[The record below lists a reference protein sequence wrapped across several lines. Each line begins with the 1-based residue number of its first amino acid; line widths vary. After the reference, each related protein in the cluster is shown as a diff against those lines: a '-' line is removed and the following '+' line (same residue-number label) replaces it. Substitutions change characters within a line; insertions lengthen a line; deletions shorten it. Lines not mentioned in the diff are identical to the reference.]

1 MTKAQLDLRDQ
12 MDLKGLR
19 ENKDHKVLKV
29 IQAALDLKGFKE

>member
-1 MTKAQLDLRDQ
+1 

-29 IQAALDLKGFKE
+29 IQAALDLKDFKE